1 MKLLDNLT
9 HAPYPTADHHRPGW
23 IALALVAAGVLF
35 LLALFVGSMG
45 FIITARLLG
54 AATGGAVAIAI
65 LLAVM
70 QTKRFWRFMKW
81 LDQQPPRPRPK
92 NLKERLL
99 ADAMTY
105 LLMVLAIVGLVYG
118 LINLSH

>member
-1 MKLLDNLT
+1 MKLFDNLT

-23 IALALVAAGVLF
+23 LAVTLVAALVFF
-35 LLALFVGSMG
+35 LLALVVGSMG
-45 FIITARLLG
+45 FTITARLLG
-54 AATGGAVAIAI
+54 AATGGALAVAI

-70 QTKRFWRFMKW
+70 QTRRFWRFMKW

-99 ADAMTY
+99 ADATTY
-105 LLMVLAIVGLVYG
+105 LLIIGAVVMFVYG
-118 LINLSH
+118 LLNLPH